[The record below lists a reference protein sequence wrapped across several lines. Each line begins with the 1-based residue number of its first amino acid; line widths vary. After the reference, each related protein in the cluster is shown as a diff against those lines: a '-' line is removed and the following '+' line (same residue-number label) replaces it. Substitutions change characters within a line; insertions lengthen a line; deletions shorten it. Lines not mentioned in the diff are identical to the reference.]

1 MLYYNLKCPDRFISN
16 THDFSYG
23 FIIIYSYKMQR
34 CCFCN
39 EDAWNSNKYLTK
51 LNFKVIF
58 FSKPRIFHFA
68 DHPVRE
74 RNSVQYLGDA
84 CHPRGRQGDGEDT
97 STLWCTHWVYMYF
110 YNISRLYQGM
120 EDILKCFVKD
130 GESDMN
136 RQIEFII
143 KQLNASEFLTLMTS
157 FVKCCFMRN
166 ISSNRFAADEPEE
179 AESDDE
185 DEDEDEVQ

>member
-1 MLYYNLKCPDRFISN
+1 MKMHETATHTLQSSILK
-16 THDFSYG
+16 
-23 FIIIYSYKMQR
+23 
-34 CCFCN
+34 
-39 EDAWNSNKYLTK
+39 L
-51 LNFKVIF
+51 F

-143 KQLNASEFLTLMTS
+143 KQLNASEFGS
-157 FVKCCFMRN
+157 IDDVMR
-166 ISSNRFAADEPEE
+166 
-179 AESDDE
+179 
-185 DEDEDEVQ
+185 